1 MDKANTRIVT
11 EHGISLS
18 SVKGQWLLTSLITLE
33 VMVLITGFALLWF
46 DLGLAWILLLVGVV
60 LQSLLFLGWYRLAFW
75 RLML

>member
-1 MDKANTRIVT
+1 MDKANTRIVM

-18 SVKGQWLLTSLITLE
+18 SAKGRWLLTSLITLE